1 MYIQFKDNIPVTF
14 LQISIIEK
22 NGIKLY
28 KCRDGQHR
36 RSAIKMLQNNSMVDS
51 TIKNKF
57 KCIVYKNDT
66 SDGIKKKFI
75 NINKSVPVPSVIIER
90 LENEI
95 KGETSMNKYEK
106 IYKADQIGE
115 TIKKYMSETFKE
127 YIRPSDSPQ
136 SPYFN
141 KDKLF
146 SIIVNYITE
155 NNLYNM
161 NPKDLFDK
169 ILVLNHNMG
178 LKYNG
183 MKLSMQMKGR
193 LIRINNYKTK
203 CYLFLEYSDFTNL
216 LE

>member
-1 MYIQFKDNIPVTF
+1 MVQAWTGIIEKEKIYNEEGKACYYRRNRTEDKQRSKEIKHAIINNDNIPVTF

-28 KCRDGQHR
+28 KCWDGQHR

-106 IYKADQIGE
+106 IYKADQLGE
-115 TIKKYMSETFKE
+115 TA
-127 YIRPSDSPQ
+127 
-136 SPYFN
+136 YF
-141 KDKLF
+141 
-146 SIIVNYITE
+146 
-155 NNLYNM
+155 
-161 NPKDLFDK
+161 
-169 ILVLNHNMG
+169 
-178 LKYNG
+178 
-183 MKLSMQMKGR
+183 
-193 LIRINNYKTK
+193 
-203 CYLFLEYSDFTNL
+203 
-216 LE
+216 